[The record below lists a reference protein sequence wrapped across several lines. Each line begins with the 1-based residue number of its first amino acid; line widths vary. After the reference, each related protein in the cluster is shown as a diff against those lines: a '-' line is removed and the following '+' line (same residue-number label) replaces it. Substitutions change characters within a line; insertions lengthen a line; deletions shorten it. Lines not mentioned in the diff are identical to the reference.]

1 MMTQVLH
8 AIFAPGLW
16 DTPAV
21 VSAFLMG
28 TIVAALSGVL
38 GVFVVIRGQ
47 SFVGHALTDIGAV
60 GASGAILFG
69 VNLWYG
75 FVGMGLLAGGGI
87 DLLGE
92 RTRGH
97 DVETGLVLSF
107 AMGLGALLLYFDT
120 RYTSN
125 ANVTM
130 QVLFGS
136 IFVVSPA
143 IANILMASGLASL
156 LLLIALYRPLLLS
169 TVNPDLA
176 QTAGVPVRW
185 VSLLFLL
192 AMGVAVENGALVV
205 GALLSTALLI
215 GPAATAIQWVSRP
228 IVAMALAAG
237 IGVVATWGGILLAYD
252 SYDWAPLGRGWPVS
266 FFIPVLIMV
275 FYLLARLSGSRTRH
289 SRVFKVGE
297 STA

>member
-1 MMTQVLH
+1 MMYVLH

-21 VSAFLMG
+21 RSAFLMG
-28 TIVAALSGVL
+28 TIVAVLSGVL

-60 GASGAILFG
+60 GASGAILAG

-75 FVGMGLLAGGGI
+75 FVGMGLLAAGGI

-92 RTRGH
+92 RTRGR

-143 IANILMASGLASL
+143 ISDILMASGLSSL

-176 QTAGVPVRW
+176 QTAGVPVRL

-192 AMGVAVENGALVV
+192 AMGVAVENAALVV

-228 IVAMALAAG
+228 IAAMALAAG
-237 IGVVATWGGILLAYD
+237 IGVVATCGGILLAYD
-252 SYDWAPLGRGWPVS
+252 SYDWVPLGRGWPVS
-266 FFIPVLIMV
+266 FFIPILIMA
-275 FYLLARLSGSRTRH
+275 FYLLARLTGSRSQH
-289 SRVFKVGE
+289 ARVLRVGE
-297 STA
+297 GKS